1 MGKGKDKL
9 KSSALR
15 SAWMEISLAN
25 ILHNVKE
32 IQKIAGKSKIIAMV
46 KADAYGH
53 GATEISTFL
62 ADNGIDYFAIA
73 TLKEGIELRRAGLN
87 KNIILLSPVDNY
99 YADIIVEN
107 DFMPI
112 VTSLDNAKA
121 LSETAKS
128 YGKILSIMIALD
140 TGMGRIGYLPNPE
153 AIDEITKIAKLDGIH
168 IKGLLSHLSSSPETD
183 KSYSYMQLDKFKDF
197 TEKLKSKGINPE
209 IKTIANSG
217 AIVSMRDMMLDAIRP
232 GILIYGYFPE
242 DTCTC
247 DDLDLKPA
255 LSVKA
260 NIIHMQKVKK
270 GFCCSYGRK
279 FVAKRDSI
287 IGTIPVG
294 YADGYPANYSGNAKV
309 IVNGKTAPIAGA
321 ICMDLCMIDLTDTE
335 NPKVGDEVILLG
347 SDGKN
352 TITALD
358 IEKGSGMFRYEI
370 LTGFGQRLPKQFI

>member
-121 LSETAKS
+121 LHLHTGIGVPQYLERE
-128 YGKILSIMIALD
+128 IAQSF
-140 TGMGRIGYLPNPE
+140 TFSSQFSN
-153 AIDEITKIAKLDGIH
+153 
-168 IKGLLSHLSSSPETD
+168 LLSPTKSGCHFTVLLLLTSSSL
-183 KSYSYMQLDKFKDF
+183 SFVISIYQL
-197 TEKLKSKGINPE
+197 
-209 IKTIANSG
+209 
-217 AIVSMRDMMLDAIRP
+217 
-232 GILIYGYFPE
+232 
-242 DTCTC
+242 
-247 DDLDLKPA
+247 
-255 LSVKA
+255 
-260 NIIHMQKVKK
+260 
-270 GFCCSYGRK
+270 GF
-279 FVAKRDSI
+279 A
-287 IGTIPVG
+287 
-294 YADGYPANYSGNAKV
+294 
-309 IVNGKTAPIAGA
+309 
-321 ICMDLCMIDLTDTE
+321 
-335 NPKVGDEVILLG
+335 
-347 SDGKN
+347 
-352 TITALD
+352 
-358 IEKGSGMFRYEI
+358 
-370 LTGFGQRLPKQFI
+370 

>member
-153 AIDEITKIAKLDGIH
+153 AIDEITKIAKLDDIH

-197 TEKLKSKGINPE
+197 TEKLEQNDE
-209 IKTIANSG
+209 RRT
-217 AIVSMRDMMLDAIRP
+217 
-232 GILIYGYFPE
+232 
-242 DTCTC
+242 
-247 DDLDLKPA
+247 
-255 LSVKA
+255 
-260 NIIHMQKVKK
+260 
-270 GFCCSYGRK
+270 
-279 FVAKRDSI
+279 
-287 IGTIPVG
+287 
-294 YADGYPANYSGNAKV
+294 
-309 IVNGKTAPIAGA
+309 
-321 ICMDLCMIDLTDTE
+321 TD
-335 NPKVGDEVILLG
+335 
-347 SDGKN
+347 
-352 TITALD
+352 
-358 IEKGSGMFRYEI
+358 Y
-370 LTGFGQRLPKQFI
+370 RL

>member
-1 MGKGKDKL
+1 MDEKNEKL

-15 SAWMEISLAN
+15 SARMEISLSN
-25 ILHNVKE
+25 ILHNIRG
-32 IQKIAGKSKIIAMV
+32 IQKIAGKSKIIAIV

-53 GATEISTFL
+53 GAAEISTFL
-62 ADNGIDYFAIA
+62 ADHGIDYFAIA
-73 TLKEGIELRRAGLN
+73 TLKEGIELRNAGLK

-99 YADIIVEN
+99 YADIIVKN
-107 DFMPI
+107 DFIPT
-112 VTSLDNAKA
+112 VSSLDNAKA
-121 LSETAKS
+121 LSKAAKGC
-128 YGKILSIMIALD
+128 GKSLSIMIALD
-140 TGMGRIGYLPNPE
+140 TGMGRIGYLPNEE
-153 AIDEITKIAKLDGIH
+153 AIDEISKIAELDGVH
-168 IKGLLSHLSSSPETD
+168 IKGIASHLSSSPEED
-183 KSYSYMQLDKFKDF
+183 KSYSYMQLDKFNDF
-197 TEKLKSKGINPE
+197 TGKLKLEGINPE

-260 NIIHMQKVKK
+260 NIIHMQRVKK

-321 ICMDLCMIDLTDTE
+321 ICMDLCMIDLTDIE
-335 NPKVGDEVILLG
+335 NSKVGDEVILLG